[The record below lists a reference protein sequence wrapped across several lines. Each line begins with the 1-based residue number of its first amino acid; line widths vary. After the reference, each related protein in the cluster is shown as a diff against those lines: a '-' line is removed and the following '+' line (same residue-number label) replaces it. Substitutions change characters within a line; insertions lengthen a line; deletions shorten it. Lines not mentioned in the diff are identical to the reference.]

1 MFHNCNPQDGQLFA
15 DQSRATIA
23 LSALEELNPAWAECI
38 RSLLEEKDETI
49 EEQRQEIADLRCERD
64 CEPNAWDN
72 DATSNA
78 DCHDREYAAD
88 RLGIS

>member
-15 DQSRATIA
+15 NQSRATIA

-49 EEQRQEIADLRCERD
+49 EEQRQEIADLRYERD
-64 CEPNAWDN
+64 WQPNAWDN
-72 DATSNA
+72 DSSSNA

-88 RLGIS
+88 SLGI

>member
-15 DQSRATIA
+15 NQSRATIA

-49 EEQRQEIADLRCERD
+49 EEQRQEIADLRYERD
-64 CEPNAWDN
+64 WQPNAWDN
-72 DATSNA
+72 DSSSNA
-78 DCHDREYAAD
+78 VCHDREYAAD
-88 RLGIS
+88 SLGI

>member
-1 MFHNCNPQDGQLFA
+1 MSHNYTPQCESLYTNLGRVQK
-15 DQSRATIA
+15 I
-23 LSALEELNPAWAECI
+23 LSALDELKPAWAECI

-49 EEQRQEIADLRCERD
+49 EEQRQEIADLRYERD

-72 DATSNA
+72 DGTSNA

-88 RLGIS
+88 RLGS